1 MVLLG
6 SFSVLGN
13 QNMHIANIH
22 DAKAKLSQLIKRAL
36 AGEEVV
42 IARDG
47 EPMVRLTPV
56 QLDLTPRQ
64 GGQLKG
70 KIWMADN
77 FDELDKELEDMF
89 YGSKE

>member
-1 MVLLG
+1 
-6 SFSVLGN
+6 
-13 QNMHIANIH
+13 MHMTNIH
-22 DAKAKLSQLIKRAL
+22 QAKAKLSELIKRAL

-42 IARDG
+42 IAKAG

-56 QLDLTPRQ
+56 QTDLAPRQ

-70 KIWMADN
+70 KIWIADN
-77 FDELDKELEDMF
+77 FDAFDGELEEMF

>member
-1 MVLLG
+1 MYVT
-6 SFSVLGN
+6 
-13 QNMHIANIH
+13 NIH
-22 DAKAKLSQLIKRAL
+22 DAKAKLSELIKRAI

-42 IARDG
+42 IARAG

-56 QLDLTPRQ
+56 RHDLTPRQ

-70 KIWMADN
+70 KIWIADD
-77 FDELDKELEDMF
+77 FDEFDEELEEMF